1 MTRQSTRFLGN
12 GKVISRVNDLEL
24 ILQGR
29 QAMSWL
35 AGQSYEL
42 GMETPAIYKQG
53 RSGRFLKLDSETL
66 IVFGKKLA
74 KKVEADWEKA
84 VPDGVVLHRL
94 DKESRKSVGE
104 LVRHLA

>member
-1 MTRQSTRFLGN
+1 
-12 GKVISRVNDLEL
+12 
-24 ILQGR
+24 
-29 QAMSWL
+29 MSWL
-35 AGQSYEL
+35 ADQSYEL
-42 GMETPAIYKQG
+42 GMDTPAIYEQG

-74 KKVEADWEKA
+74 KKIEAEWEKA

-94 DKESRKSVGE
+94 DDDSRKSVSE

>member
-1 MTRQSTRFLGN
+1 MLFLKS
-12 GKVISRVNDLEL
+12 GKVTSRVNDLLL

-29 QAMSWL
+29 QAASWL
-35 AGQSYEL
+35 ADQSYEL
-42 GMETPAIYKQG
+42 GLETPAIYKQG

-74 KKVEADWEKA
+74 KKVESEWEKA
-84 VPDGVVLHRL
+84 VPDGVILHRL
-94 DKESRKSVGE
+94 DEEGRKSVSE